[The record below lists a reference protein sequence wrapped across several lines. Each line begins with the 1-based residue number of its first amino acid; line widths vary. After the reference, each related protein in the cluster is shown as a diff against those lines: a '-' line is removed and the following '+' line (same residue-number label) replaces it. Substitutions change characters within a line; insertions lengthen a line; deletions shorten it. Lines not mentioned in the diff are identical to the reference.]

1 MTKTIKITYEGKAF
15 HVQSTGRYFT
25 TRVPI
30 LGERLLH
37 RIVWTKAFGPV
48 PDKHEIHHINED
60 WTDNRIENLECIDAV
75 KHQRD
80 HMLEKYKDPAFMAA
94 RLKDLE
100 SAQIAAKAWHSSPE
114 GIEWHRQHGKK
125 SWVARKPKTYTCKC
139 CGLVF
144 DSMRAY
150 GVEFC
155 SLSCRQKV
163 KFQEDKTS
171 IGTCILC
178 GTSFN
183 FNKYREQDC
192 CSRSCGN
199 KVRGMKK
206 RGVWDSYKSPS
217 VP

>member
-1 MTKTIKITYEGKAF
+1 MTKTIKIKYEGKSF
-15 HVQSTGRYFT
+15 HVQSTGRYFS

-37 RIVWTKAFGPV
+37 RIVWTQAFGPV
-48 PDKHEIHHINED
+48 PDKHEIHHVNED

-80 HMLEKYKDPAFMAA
+80 HMLEKYKDPEFKAA

-100 SAQIAAKAWHSSPE
+100 SAQIAAKAWHSSPD
-114 GIEWHRQHGKK
+114 GIEWHRQHGKNT
-125 SWVARKPKTYTCKC
+125 WVDRKPKTYTCNC

-144 DSMRAY
+144 ESMRAY

-178 GTSFN
+178 SATFN

-199 KVRGMKK
+199 KLSGLRRSGKWPIK
-206 RGVWDSYKSPS
+206 DKP
-217 VP
+217 

>member
-1 MTKTIKITYEGKAF
+1 MSKQRTTYAGFTF
-15 HVQSTGRYFT
+15 HVQSTGRYFS
-25 TRVPI
+25 TRQPI

-37 RIVWTKAFGPV
+37 RIVWTQAFGPV

-75 KHQRD
+75 EHQRA
-80 HMLEKYKDPAFMAA
+80 HMLEKYKDPEFKAA

-100 SAQIAAKAWHSSPE
+100 AGQMAAKAWHSSPE
-114 GIEWHRQHGKK
+114 GIEWHKQHAKNA
-125 SWVARKPKTYTCKC
+125 WINRKPKTYTCKC

-163 KFQEDKTS
+163 RFQENKTA
-171 IGTCILC
+171 IGTCVLC
-178 GTSFN
+178 DASFN
-183 FNKYREQDC
+183 FNKYKKQEC
-192 CSRSCGN
+192 CSKGCSNKLGGLRRSG
-199 KVRGMKK
+199 KWPIKDK
-206 RGVWDSYKSPS
+206 P
-217 VP
+217 